1 MQKSSAETGLQRRLP
16 QPSIEDVS
24 MTTTCVRMGRCSELW
39 KLIISRELAVS
50 FFFLFVFSCFHSVV
64 DFISSIILCVVGGNP
79 KEMWA
84 KHWAERECMIVSEYM
99 HVCAFI
105 GV

>member
-1 MQKSSAETGLQRRLP
+1 
-16 QPSIEDVS
+16 
-24 MTTTCVRMGRCSELW
+24 MTTTCVRIGMCSEWW
-39 KLIISRELAVS
+39 KLIISPELAVS
-50 FFFLFVFSCFHSVV
+50 FFFFLFVFSCFHSVV

>member
-1 MQKSSAETGLQRRLP
+1 MVEADNITR
-16 QPSIEDVS
+16 
-24 MTTTCVRMGRCSELW
+24 TCCEF
-39 KLIISRELAVS
+39 